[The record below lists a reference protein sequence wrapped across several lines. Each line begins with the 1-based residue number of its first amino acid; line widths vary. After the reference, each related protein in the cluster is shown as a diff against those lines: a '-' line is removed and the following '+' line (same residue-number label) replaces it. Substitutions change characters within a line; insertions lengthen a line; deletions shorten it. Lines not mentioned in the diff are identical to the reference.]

1 MCHLRPPRVFLRG
14 GFSSSANF
22 DTPNEVC
29 VFGGGGVRGDRGQLY
44 LIVSEKSQY
53 AFISAFIRQ

>member
-29 VFGGGGVRGDRGQLY
+29 VFGGGGGLEE
-44 LIVSEKSQY
+44 IVASY
-53 AFISAFIRQ
+53 I